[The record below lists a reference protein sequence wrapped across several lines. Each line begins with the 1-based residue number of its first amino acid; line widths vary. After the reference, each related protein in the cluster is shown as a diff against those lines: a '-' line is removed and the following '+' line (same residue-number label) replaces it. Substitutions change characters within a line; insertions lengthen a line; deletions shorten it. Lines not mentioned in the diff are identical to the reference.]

1 MRRAREE
8 RSEDSSEEE
17 DAAAVAAAC
26 KLVAPLLQLQHAAS
40 DAVCHLRFARCL
52 ELSERTL
59 AAAEALLPLP
69 RDSLVIA
76 FCMSSVLDARVRLRE
91 DVVAAAETP
100 QLSALLKTVWRD
112 DKRALSLAQRRLAL
126 YHARWRAG
134 TLFTLSLE
142 ERAFFA
148 GCNLSVRTSGDGYI
162 FCRRARRRKC
172 VAAAAHTRRGGGARA
187 RRARRAADGA
197 GNGCARRLA
206 ALGTESPFL
215 CCASC

>member
-1 MRRAREE
+1 MRHAREE
-8 RSEDSSEEE
+8 RSEASSSEEE

-76 FCMSSVLDARVRLRE
+76 FCMSSVFDARVRLRE

-112 DKRALSLAQRRLAL
+112 DKPLRNLAL
-126 YHARWRAG
+126 
-134 TLFTLSLE
+134 
-142 ERAFFA
+142 
-148 GCNLSVRTSGDGYI
+148 
-162 FCRRARRRKC
+162 
-172 VAAAAHTRRGGGARA
+172 ARA
-187 RRARRAADGA
+187 WLGA
-197 GNGCARRLA
+197 G
-206 ALGTESPFL
+206 
-215 CCASC
+215 